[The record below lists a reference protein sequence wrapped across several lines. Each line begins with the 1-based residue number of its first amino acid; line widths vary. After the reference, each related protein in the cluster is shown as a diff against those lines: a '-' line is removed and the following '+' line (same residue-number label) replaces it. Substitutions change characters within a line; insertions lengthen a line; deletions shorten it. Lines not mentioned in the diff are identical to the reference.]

1 MTPKARPRVTAHGT
15 FLPKRYRQ
23 WRLRAEGEI
32 IMQLQ
37 KMNPSPEL
45 PIQQA
50 EVRIL
55 LRGNH
60 RGDGD
65 NLAGS
70 VLDSLVGAGVVP
82 SDSLKHLPRGS
93 WRYIAGGETGVRV
106 EIRPI

>member
-1 MTPKARPRVTAHGT
+1 
-15 FLPKRYRQ
+15 
-23 WRLRAEGEI
+23 
-32 IMQLQ
+32 MQLQ

-106 EIRPI
+106 EIKPI